1 MQAAEVPG
9 LWQTL
14 RSACLFDS
22 CYCILKILHLCLHE
36 SVPNCKEEIPPQ
48 ACVKSPL
55 SSFFKSVVQGEWSET
70 TMSICPAF
78 SADHSC
84 SWWGKISQRVAFCC
98 CLLKI
103 VNFVSSVHMIVY
115 SVNRSSDGWAALKLR
130 GPCRYVFCTQAEIVV
145 GGLHSQRS
153 SSLPCFLNQFQ
164 WLCRRQVN
172 YVAAN
177 PGAGIL

>member
-1 MQAAEVPG
+1 MSQYQTVKKKSLPKPVWSLHCPVSSSRWCRGSGLRPPCQSVQLSAQTIAAPG
-9 LWQTL
+9 
-14 RSACLFDS
+14 
-22 CYCILKILHLCLHE
+22 
-36 SVPNCKEEIPPQ
+36 
-48 ACVKSPL
+48 
-55 SSFFKSVVQGEWSET
+55 GEKKK
-70 TMSICPAF
+70 F
-78 SADHSC
+78 
-84 SWWGKISQRVAFCC
+84 SQRVAFCC